1 MINKNNSAKGFTLIE
16 LLVVIAI
23 IGVLTTLI
31 TSNLTLAQARARDAR
46 RLADLDTI
54 ASGLEMYYSENST
67 YPGPGTT
74 AGSFS
79 FTSALIDAS
88 PGTNTYIKSPP
99 VDPRNVAAT
108 YEYFYCTTTASPTVA
123 SPNRKFNLYA
133 KLENGNA
140 AEAYCK
146 TGPSGSWSS
155 ATCDD
160 TSLTVCRGS
169 TGSTSANSTTIQGY
183 TNYIK
188 TEP

>member
-1 MINKNNSAKGFTLIE
+1 MNYKKQLSKGFTLIE
-16 LLVVIAI
+16 LLIVIAI

-31 TSNLTLAQARARDAR
+31 TSNLTLAQAKSRDAR

-54 ASGLEMYYSENST
+54 ASGLEIYYSENST

-79 FTSALIDAS
+79 FTSPLTDAL
-88 PGTNTYIKSPP
+88 PGTNTYIKTPP
-99 VDPRNVAAT
+99 IDPRNVTGT
-108 YEYFYCTTTASPTVA
+108 YEYFYCTTNATPTIA
-123 SPNRKFNLYA
+123 APNRVFNLYA

-140 AEAYCK
+140 AESYCK
-146 TGPSGSWSS
+146 TGPSGSWAS

-160 TSLTVCRGS
+160 ATLSVCRGNS
-169 TGSTSANSTTIQGY
+169 GSTPTNVTVQSA
-183 TNYIK
+183 TNYVK